1 VSQPEA
7 LGQPA
12 QHCHAVKRNDL
23 NAVIERFY
31 GEHVPENVEIT
42 ITGESGA
49 GDVAAVRHAGD
60 HGCDPATHHK
70 ARLLNDFQDG
80 DYGLTGPP
88 AAR

>member
-1 VSQPEA
+1 LPHAEGTPGAIVPVSQPEA

-49 GDVAAVRHAGD
+49 DDVAAVRAGVVARNVE
-60 HGCDPATHHK
+60 GARGRTH
-70 ARLLNDFQDG
+70 
-80 DYGLTGPP
+80 
-88 AAR
+88 